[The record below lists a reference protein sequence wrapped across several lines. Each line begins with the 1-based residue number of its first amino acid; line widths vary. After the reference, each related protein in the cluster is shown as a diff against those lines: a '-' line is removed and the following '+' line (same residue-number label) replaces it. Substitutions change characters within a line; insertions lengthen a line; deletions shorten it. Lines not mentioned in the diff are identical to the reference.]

1 MSWLWQKCCLFCLMT
16 TEEIGLLKIGEA
28 DLEDLGACP
37 QKYGLVVF
45 YSFEIIY
52 KKVDFY

>member
-1 MSWLWQKCCLFCLMT
+1 MT